1 MAELKRQELKVG
13 DITDVVEEATGLVK
27 ENYLVGLELTSSL
40 WEKNLREKVL
50 NSKLD
55 SIKLLRGGL
64 HLTRSNHAS
73 YMLLV

>member
-13 DITDVVEEATGLVK
+13 DITDVVKEATGLVR
-27 ENYLVGLELTSSL
+27 ENYLIGLELTSSL

-55 SIKLLRGGL
+55 GIKLLR
-64 HLTRSNHAS
+64 S
-73 YMLLV
+73 

>member
-1 MAELKRQELKVG
+1 MAELKRHELKVG
-13 DITDVVEEATGLVK
+13 DITDIVKEATGLVK

-55 SIKLLRGGL
+55 SIKLLR
-64 HLTRSNHAS
+64 S
-73 YMLLV
+73 

>member
-55 SIKLLRGGL
+55 SIKLLRG
-64 HLTRSNHAS
+64 
-73 YMLLV
+73 